1 MARRW
6 GWRRG
11 REGVRTFAALLLL
24 PTLFPATLVSQSR
37 PADLVVT
44 NAIIYT
50 ADSARP
56 RAEAIAV
63 SGDRIVFVGSAREAM
78 ALAGAGTT
86 RIDAGGKPL
95 FPGFIDAHAHLRN
108 LSLILATLDLRGV
121 PSYDSVVA
129 LVAAKAARS
138 ARGTWIRGRGWDQNL
153 WGTAFPTNAILSNAT
168 PNNPVYLRRVDGHA
182 ALVNQ
187 AALKL
192 AGITRATPDPPGGR
206 IVRDANGDPTGLLI
220 DQAFMLAERAIPP
233 DNLSDMQAM
242 TLPAIAEANRYG
254 LTGIHDAGIGPA
266 ELAAYESLARA
277 GTFNLRSYAMI
288 YGGSD
293 TSAFLAE
300 QLALGP
306 RVALFGGRLW
316 LRSIKIEFDGAMGSR
331 GAALLEPY
339 SDDPGNVGLFR
350 ISPEQVEVIAVR
362 ALRAGYQMA
371 THAIGDRA
379 NRVALGIYAS
389 ALKQVPTP
397 NHRFRIEHAQ
407 LLTAQDVPRFA
418 ELGVIPSMQ
427 GSHQTSDMSWV
438 GSRIGPVRV
447 RWAYAWRSLRNTGV
461 IIPNGSDAPVESIN
475 PLVSF
480 HSFVTRQNADNSP
493 PGGWFPDQRLTREEA
508 LLGMTQWPAWA
519 SFMEND
525 VGSLSV
531 GKYADFVIL
540 DRDIMTV
547 PIEQILGARVVRT
560 VLGGKTVFEAQ

>member
-1 MARRW
+1 MIRLD
-6 GWRRG
+6 
-11 REGVRTFAALLLL
+11 LLVIVM
-24 PTLFPATLVSQSR
+24 LFCPKQLVAQSL

-50 ADSARP
+50 ADSAQP
-56 RAEAIAV
+56 RAEAVAV
-63 SGDRIVFVGSAREAM
+63 RGDRIVFVGSN
-78 ALAGAGTT
+78 AGAAAFTASTT
-86 RIDAGGKPL
+86 VRIDAGGRPMY
-95 FPGFIDAHAHLRN
+95 PGFIDAHAHLRN

-129 LVAAKAARS
+129 LVAAKTARA

-153 WGTAFPTNAILSNAT
+153 WGTTFPTNALLSRAT
-168 PNNPVYLRRVDGHA
+168 PDNPVYLRRVDGHA

-187 AALKL
+187 AALRL

-206 IVRDANGDPTGLLI
+206 IIRDENGEPTGLLI
-220 DQAFMLAERAIPP
+220 DQAFMLAERAIPA
-233 DNLSDMQAM
+233 DDAAQMEAM

-254 LTGIHDAGIGPA
+254 LTGIHDAGIGPN
-266 ELAAYESLARA
+266 ELAAYEALAQA
-277 GTFNLRSYAMI
+277 GRFNLRSYAMI

-293 TSAFLAE
+293 TSAFLAQ
-300 QLALGP
+300 QLARGP
-306 RVALFGGRLW
+306 RSGLYDGRLW

-339 SDDPGNVGLFR
+339 TDDPGNRGLFR
-350 ISPEQVEVIAVR
+350 IPAEQVERIAVR
-362 ALRAGYQMA
+362 ALQSGFQMA

-379 NRVALGIYAS
+379 NRVALDIYAS
-389 ALKQVPTP
+389 ALHQVPTA

-438 GSRIGPVRV
+438 ENRIGPDRV
-447 RWAYAWRSLRNTGV
+447 HWAYIWRSLRHTGV
-461 IIPNGSDAPVESIN
+461 IVPNGSDAPVESIN

-480 HSFVTRQNADNSP
+480 HSFITRQNASNEP
-493 PGGWFPDQRLTREEA
+493 PGGWFPEQRLTRDEA
-508 LLGMTQWPAWA
+508 LLGMTLWPAYA
-519 SFMEND
+519 SFMEYE

-540 DRDIMTV
+540 DQDIMTV
-547 PIEQILGARVVRT
+547 PTEQVLATKVLRT
-560 VLGGKTVFEAQ
+560 VLGGKTVFEHQ

>member
-1 MARRW
+1 LLCP
-6 GWRRG
+6 
-11 REGVRTFAALLLL
+11 ALLIAQ
-24 PTLFPATLVSQSR
+24 TR

-50 ADSARP
+50 ADSAQP
-56 RAEAIAV
+56 RAEALAISAN
-63 SGDRIVFVGSAREAM
+63 RIVFVGSASGAA
-78 ALAGAGTT
+78 ALAGAATAT
-86 RIDAGGKPL
+86 IDAGGRAVY
-95 FPGFIDAHAHLRN
+95 PGFIDGHAHLRN

-129 LVAAKAARS
+129 LVAAKTARS
-138 ARGTWIRGRGWDQNL
+138 APGSWIRGRGWDQNR
-153 WGTAFPTNAILSNAT
+153 WGTAFPTSALLSRAT

-187 AALKL
+187 AALRL
-192 AGITRATPDPPGGR
+192 AGISRTTPDPPGGR

-220 DQAFMLAERAIPP
+220 DQAFMLAEAAIPP
-233 DNLSDMQAM
+233 DDAAQMQAM

-254 LTGIHDAGIGPA
+254 LTGIHDAGIGPN
-266 ELAAYESLARA
+266 ELAAYEALARA
-277 GTFNLRSYAMI
+277 GRFNLRSYAMI
-288 YGGSD
+288 HGGSD
-293 TSAFLAE
+293 TSAFLAQ

-306 RVALFGGRLW
+306 RTALYGGHLW

-339 SDDPGNVGLFR
+339 TDDPGNVGLFR
-350 ISPEQVEVIAVR
+350 IPPEQVERIAVR
-362 ALRAGYQMA
+362 ALQSGFQMC

-379 NRVALGIYAS
+379 NRVALDIYAS
-389 ALKQVPTP
+389 ALRQVPTA

-407 LLTAQDVPRFA
+407 LLTPQDVPRFA
-418 ELGVIPSMQ
+418 ELGITPSMQ
-427 GSHQTSDMSWV
+427 GSHQTSDMPWV
-438 GSRIGPVRV
+438 GTRIGPVRV
-447 RWAYAWRSLRNTGV
+447 QWAYVWRSLRNTGV

-480 HSFVTRQNADNSP
+480 HSFITRQDAGNRP
-493 PGGWFPDQRLTREEA
+493 PGGWFPEQRLSREEA
-508 LLGMTQWPAWA
+508 LLGMTQWPAYA

-540 DRDIMTV
+540 DQDIMTV
-547 PIEQILGARVVRT
+547 PVGQILTTKVVRT
-560 VLGGKTVFEAQ
+560 VLGGKTVFEQR